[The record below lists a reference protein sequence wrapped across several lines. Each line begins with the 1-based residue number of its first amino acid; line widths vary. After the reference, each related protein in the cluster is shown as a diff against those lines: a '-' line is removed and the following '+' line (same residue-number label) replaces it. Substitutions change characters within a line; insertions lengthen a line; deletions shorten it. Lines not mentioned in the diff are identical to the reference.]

1 MRAKYIRVST
11 TGQNTDRQQGEFDG
25 LEYTDTCSGSIA
37 FKDRPKANELL
48 SNKDITEVHVH
59 SIDRLGRNT
68 LDIMQTIKD
77 FTDKGINVVSTKE
90 GLQTLIDGKENPVA
104 KMMIGIL
111 GTLAEFELSRI
122 KERQAEGIA
131 KAKAKGGYVGRK
143 TGSSE
148 DLDTFINKASTQS
161 ILRHLRNNE
170 SVRRTAL
177 LSKTSEGT
185 VKKVKRK
192 IKDGEII
199 L

>member
-1 MRAKYIRVST
+1 MKAKYIRVST
-11 TGQNTDRQQGEFDG
+11 KEQNTDRQTDFDG
-25 LEYTDTCSGSIA
+25 LIYPDECSGSIS
-37 FKDRPKANELL
+37 FKERPEAKKLL
-48 SNKDITEVHVH
+48 SNKEVTEVHVH

-68 LDIMQTIKD
+68 LDIMQTIQD
-77 FTDKGINVVSTKE
+77 FTSKGINVVSTKE
-90 GLQTLIDGKENPVA
+90 GLQTLIDGKENPIA

-131 KAKAKGGYVGRK
+131 KKKAKGGYLGRS
-143 TGSSE
+143 TGSKE
-148 DLDTFINKASTQS
+148 TLEVFMNKASTKS
-161 ILRHLRNNE
+161 ILKYLKEKE

-185 VKKVKRK
+185 VKKVKKMLR
-192 IKDGEII
+192 DGEIT

>member
-11 TGQNTDRQQGEFDG
+11 KEQNTDRQADFDG
-25 LEYTDTCSGSIA
+25 LTYTDLCSGSIS
-37 FKDRPKANELL
+37 FKDRLEAKKLL
-48 SNKDITEVHVH
+48 DNNKVTEVHVH

-68 LDIMQTIKD
+68 LDIMQTIQD
-77 FTDKGINVVSTKE
+77 FTSKGINVVSTKE

-104 KMMIGIL
+104 KMMVGIL

-131 KAKAKGGYVGRK
+131 KAKAKGIYAGRK
-143 TGSSE
+143 RGSSE
-148 DLDTFINKASTQS
+148 NTETFINKVSTQA

-185 VKKVKRK
+185 VKKVKKKLR
-192 IKDGEII
+192 DGEIS

>member
-1 MRAKYIRVST
+1 MKAKYIRVST
-11 TGQNTDRQQGEFDG
+11 KEQNTDRQTDFDG
-25 LEYTDTCSGSIA
+25 LTYTDECSGSIS
-37 FKDRPKANELL
+37 FKDRTQAKKLL
-48 SNKDITEVHVH
+48 DNKEITEVHVH

-68 LDIMQTIKD
+68 LDIMQTIQD
-77 FTDKGINVVSTKE
+77 FTSKGINVVSTKE
-90 GLQTLIDGKENPVA
+90 GLQTLIDGKENPIA

-131 KAKAKGGYVGRK
+131 KAKERGVYSKSRK
-143 TGSSE
+143 RGNE
-148 DLDTFINKASTQS
+148 DTEVFVNKASTQS
-161 ILRHLRNNE
+161 VLKYLRENE

-185 VKKVKRK
+185 VKKVKRL
-192 IKDGEII
+192 IRDGDIS

>member
-11 TGQNTDRQQGEFDG
+11 VGQNTDRQQGEFDG
-25 LEYTDTCSGSIA
+25 LEYTDICSGSIA
-37 FKDRPKANELL
+37 FIDRPEASKLL

-104 KMMIGIL
+104 KMMVGIL
-111 GTLAEFELSRI
+111 GTLAEFELNRI

-131 KAKAKGGYVGRK
+131 KAKAKGNFKGRK

-185 VKKVKRK
+185 VKKVKKK
-192 IKDGEII
+192 IKDGEIT

>member
-11 TGQNTDRQQGEFDG
+11 KEQNTDRQADFDG
-25 LEYTDTCSGSIA
+25 LTYTDLCSGSIS
-37 FKDRPKANELL
+37 FKDRLEAKKLL
-48 SNKDITEVHVH
+48 DNNKVTEVHVH

-68 LDIMQTIKD
+68 LDIMQTIQD
-77 FTDKGINVVSTKE
+77 FTSKGINVVSTKE

-104 KMMIGIL
+104 KMMVGIL

-131 KAKAKGGYVGRK
+131 KAKAKGIYAGRK
-143 TGSSE
+143 RGSSE
-148 DLDTFINKASTQS
+148 NTETFINKVSTQA
-161 ILRHLRNNE
+161 ILRELRKNE

-185 VKKVKRK
+185 VKKVKTMLR
-192 IKDGEII
+192 DGEIT